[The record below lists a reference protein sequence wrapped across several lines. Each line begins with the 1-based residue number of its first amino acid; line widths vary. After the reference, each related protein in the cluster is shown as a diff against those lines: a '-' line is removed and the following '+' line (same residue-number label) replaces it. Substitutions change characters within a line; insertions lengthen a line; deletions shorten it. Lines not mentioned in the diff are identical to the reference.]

1 MPGEYGPRG
10 VGPGTA
16 WRDTFG
22 LLSFGGVL
30 VGVARYMVAV
40 TSKKLRR
47 GDRLME
53 SSMLRSKVRVDLF
66 REPPRSPETLCP
78 AGTLRLR

>member
-16 WRDTFG
+16 WRDTFS
-22 LLSFGGVL
+22 LLSFQGVL

-47 GDRLME
+47 GDRLVEM

-66 REPPRSPETLCP
+66 REPLRTPETLCP
-78 AGTLRLR
+78 AKTLRV